1 MNNVS
6 SDLANLRQR
15 ELASLLS
22 QQNELAARLDAV
34 DPSSSSSSSPNLVER
49 LTLLEQALSNL
60 TSSQSSSGSTPDDS
74 STPGGGG
81 AAANPSPANLR
92 RLGRR
97 VNIILL
103 KLIDSS

>member
-1 MNNVS
+1 M
-6 SDLANLRQR
+6 DLANLRQR

-49 LTLLEQALSNL
+49 LNLLEQALSNL
-60 TSSQSSSGSTPDDS
+60 TSSQSSSSSTSDDS
-74 STPGGGG
+74 AAAGGGG
-81 AAANPSPANLR
+81 AVNPLPANLR

-97 VNIILL
+97 VNKFIKFNLYFIPN
-103 KLIDSS
+103 